1 MYSPPFSTI
10 LPRLIAGN
18 KRAREE
24 ETVTPTKS
32 TLRKFLKVPGD
43 DLLAKIAR
51 NIATRF
57 SELNSEIITYCT
69 ERKLKRCLMV
79 LRKIKEFDIAIGPF
93 NAVRVVVESDGFNK
107 LYVYDR
113 VIEEAVSILS
123 SECVVPCRVSDQK
136 QGFVDH

>member
-1 MYSPPFSTI
+1 MVFQTSRRSPHLIAGNPRLS
-10 LPRLIAGN
+10 PRLIAGN

-24 ETVTPTKS
+24 ETITPTKS
-32 TLRKFLKVPGD
+32 KIRKFLKVPGD

-79 LRKIKEFDIAIGPF
+79 L
-93 NAVRVVVESDGFNK
+93 
-107 LYVYDR
+107 
-113 VIEEAVSILS
+113 
-123 SECVVPCRVSDQK
+123 
-136 QGFVDH
+136 